1 MFYRRFLLD
10 RLASRLSRNKV
21 RILFGARQTGKTE
34 LLRRVMPAEHTV
46 FFDLAETAVRRRFET
61 DLAAFGREVRA
72 LPARVKN
79 VVLDEI
85 QKVPALL
92 DEVQSLYDA
101 QKTRFE
107 IYLTGSSARRLRRHS
122 ANLLPGRCHVF
133 RLSPVCRW
141 ETERRGIRRTGPVR
155 GRHAERG
162 PPGSASR
169 RFHGRISS
177 RAGCSAASPSR
188 PVNRPW

>member
-10 RLASRLSRNKV
+10 GLASRVSRNKV
-21 RILFGARQTGKTE
+21 AILFGARQTGKTE
-34 LLRRVMPAEHTV
+34 LLRRVVPAEHTV

-61 DLAAFGREVRA
+61 DPAAFGREVRA

-101 QKTRFE
+101 QKRRFE

-122 ANLLPGRCHVF
+122 ANLLPGRCQVF

-141 ETERRGIRRTGPVR
+141 ETERRGSAELVR
-155 GRHAERG
+155 CGAATR
-162 PPGSASR
+162 SADLRAARPAVSTA
-169 RFHGRISS
+169 GS
-177 RAGCSAASPSR
+177 RAAQGALQPAHPAR
-188 PVNRPW
+188 